1 MQAETCHTESTMI
14 GSLDIF
20 DQLLALL
27 GNNVDTSSHLA
38 SFFPTYVINSQK
50 MFVQ

>member
-1 MQAETCHTESTMI
+1 MQAETCHTEVMI

-27 GNNVDTSSHLA
+27 GYNVDTSSHLE
-38 SFFPTYVINSQK
+38 SFFPTYVINFQK